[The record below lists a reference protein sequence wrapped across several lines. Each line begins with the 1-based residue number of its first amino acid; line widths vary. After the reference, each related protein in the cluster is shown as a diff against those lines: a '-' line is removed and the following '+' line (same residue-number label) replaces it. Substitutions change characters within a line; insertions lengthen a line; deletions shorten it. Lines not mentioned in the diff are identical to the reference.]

1 MNHRMKNAGSAAV
14 LVGMRIVKV
23 FVVLCFCFVIFYPLL
38 YMLSQ
43 TFRAPQDLFDPS
55 VVWVPKN
62 FSLDAIKLALEA
74 MDFGNTA
81 LNTGLI
87 ALSCTLLQ
95 LVSCSLAGY
104 GFARFKFPGKGI
116 FFAVCLFST
125 VVPTQ
130 MISIPAFME
139 LYYFDLMGIGSII
152 RLFTGELPSI
162 NNTVWALLVPAL
174 LGNGIRGSI
183 YIYIFRQFFRGIP
196 LDLEDAAYIDG
207 AGPMSTFMRIII
219 PIAGAPFLV
228 VFILSMIW
236 YWNDNI
242 VVTLFYG
249 TENIMSAALMNILS
263 KFTLEGSQYTI
274 TEALAIQQAGAVL
287 MILPPLIMY
296 LFLQRFFVES
306 IDKTGLK

>member
-1 MNHRMKNAGSAAV
+1 MNTTLKAAGSRMAV
-14 LVGMRIVKV
+14 LVLRLVKL

-38 YMLSQ
+38 YMLTQ
-43 TFRAPQDLFDPS
+43 AFRAPKDLFDPS
-55 VVWVPKN
+55 VVWVPKT
-62 FSLDAIKLALEA
+62 FSLEALKLAYEA
-74 MDFGNTA
+74 MGFGKTA

-87 ALSCTLLQ
+87 ALGCTLLQ

-139 LYYFDLMGIGSII
+139 LYYFDVMGIGSLVK
-152 RLFTGELPSI
+152 LFTGALPSI
-162 NNTVWALLVPAL
+162 NNTIWALLVPAL
-174 LGNGIRGSI
+174 LANGIRGSI

-207 AGPMSTFMRIII
+207 AGPMSTFARIII

-228 VFILSMIW
+228 VFILSTIW

-249 TENIMSAALMNILS
+249 SENIMSAALMNILS

-274 TEALAIQQAGAVL
+274 TEALAIQQAGAIL